1 MDETGNAFLSS
12 STLFISFR
20 RRRRRHTMRTPTKG
34 RKKIHQGTRQDCSA
48 VLAITIPHTSSP
60 SWLAIHLASTSY
72 YWMQRFVVYKHEV
85 MKSQINPSKFLA
97 SLRRASSSRLDLWP
111 NNKMCTTSALTFSSG
126 RHQVYFV
133 FRLQHNTCNT
143 PHTSIIHNYIH
154 HQF

>member
-1 MDETGNAFLSS
+1 MEIDRFVH
-12 STLFISFR
+12 LFKLFDPIYFFQ
-20 RRRRRHTMRTPTKG
+20 
-34 RKKIHQGTRQDCSA
+34 KKKKKTHDAWAGYYTA
-48 VLAITIPHTSSP
+48 YVASSP

-143 PHTSIIHNYIH
+143 PHTSII
-154 HQF
+154 QL